1 MAQTYEQWKKS
12 YEAMDD
18 SQKKQYQDILKGK
31 SADYIG
37 NKYMAQYNGSSTPTT
52 TNTNTNTNTVKTTNT
67 ATNWN
72 LGNWS
77 YGDDSEARQ
86 NEIRNNLEQA
96 YAKNPTQFSSWET
109 FANAFNYNYSWRSD
123 KERETMKN
131 WYDSK
136 FPQTKA
142 TTRTQTDAVYDKNG
156 NLHISYSDGST
167 EIIPWNTKTQ
177 QGTTWWATGL
187 SADGKTYTFLPW
199 YTPIYPEWETASDKS
214 TAIANQWK
222 LQQKSTTLSYQEDT
236 PERYEQIIG
245 NLERIYLSNP
255 EYFTDRTTFD
265 ANFQMDQRSI
275 GQQQKMVEWFYAKK
289 KQERDYDAIS
299 GLTDGQSIYD
309 AIQGGNLTYDQLDL
323 LKWTPQYNDYLSIT
337 QDKLNLATINN
348 DPAMFFINSMPATLE
363 DLRAEIMA
371 TIENMT
377 DYNMWEYMLSL
388 YDWPEYEQ
396 VRDNVYNATRV
407 AKEKQAEYDSI
418 DSNVRNRLEWTW
430 ATKAYINAVIARE
443 QNDLVPW
450 LTMAYAQLQ
459 AEQTNYQL
467 RHQSLQDK
475 YQSYCDQANY
485 EVQKYTAQINA
496 FQTMWWVYKDV
507 AQYDW
512 NYKQQARLY
521 ELQESY
527 NNPMLDSDDPDEA
540 KRALKSALQSYYDQ
554 YGTIIKRDINQVME
568 DVYAYAKKNNVSLA
582 TALQKD
588 FVDQLKAKPEYK
600 ELQKQYLYGR
610 EYLYQKAWTATKSS
624 SSSSSSKSEWT
635 VWATWGVTPS
645 ATWWS
650 QTSDAVPSALD
661 MAEVQSVLEWFS
673 ASTPEWTIG
682 GQCGHY
688 VNQYLDKLGLGSQNI
703 KDSIEDKVALIND
716 YTPEIGSILVM
727 DSSKAPE
734 NWHVAIVIW
743 YNEST
748 WKLIVQDSNR
758 SSDQTI
764 KVHEIDPN
772 YPKIRGYI
780 NPAKALA
787 YNNYNGSMPNSEFVW
802 DNGRSFKLNEY
813 GYLDELVE
821 RYKYFNE
828 KWEIASTASWA
839 QSLLNAYW
847 INEAQFAQQAS
858 NFAKY
863 WPEAQS
869 YLWEIMDLYTLVD
882 SLIEWIDDVS
892 TADLWTWEWRLW
904 RQNYEYLV
912 NQLTLSYFTELKSK
926 GATFWQMSNAEWDM
940 VKEASTQLGTY
951 LNSFGDKLLF
961 NQNKDAIKSLL
972 YDMSTRYQR
981 LIMNNPVYLNNTY
994 NKWMTSTV
1002 NYGNNAQWGGTSGF
1016 TTDR

>member
-1 MAQTYEQWKKS
+1 MARSYEKRKSS
-12 YEAMDD
+12 YEAMSDD
-18 SQKKQYQDILKGK
+18 QKKKYQEQIK
-31 SADYIG
+31 SLWADDQN
-37 NKYMAQYNGSSTPTT
+37 NKYMAQYNASLNSSSTSTNT
-52 TNTNTNTNTVKTTNT
+52 KTNTNTKTTNT

-142 TTRTQTDAVYDKNG
+142 TTKTQTDAVYDKNG

-177 QGTTWWATGL
+177 QGTAWWATGL

-236 PERYEQIIG
+236 PERYEQIVG
-245 NLERIYLSNP
+245 NLERIYVSNP

-265 ANFQMDQRSI
+265 ANFQLDQRSI

-309 AIQGGNLTYDQLDL
+309 AIQNWKLTNDQLDL

-348 DPAMFFINSMPATLE
+348 DPSMFFINSMPETLE

-407 AKEKQAEYDSI
+407 AKERQAEYDSI

-475 YQSYCDQANY
+475 YASYVDQANY
-485 EVQKYTAQINA
+485 EVQKYNAQINA
-496 FQTMWWVYKDV
+496 FQTMWNTYKDV

-512 NYKQQARLY
+512 NYKQQVRLY

-527 NNPMLDSDDPDEA
+527 NNPMLDSSDPDEA
-540 KRALKSALQSYYDQ
+540 KRALKQALQSYYDT
-554 YGTIIKRDINQVME
+554 YWPIIKRDINQVME

-582 TALQKD
+582 EALQKD

-624 SSSSSSKSEWT
+624 SSSSSSKSEGT
-635 VWATWGVTPS
+635 VSGATWITPS
-645 ATWWS
+645 ASWWS
-650 QTSDAVPSALD
+650 QTSEANPTWEDLAS
-661 MAEVQSVLEWFS
+661 VQSTLEKFINTKEYS
-673 ASTPEWTIG
+673 EWEYG

-688 VNQYLDKLGLGSQNI
+688 VNQYLNELGFWLNNI

-716 YTPEIGSILVM
+716 DTPEIGSILVM

-734 NWHVAIVIW
+734 NGHVAIVVG
-743 YNEST
+743 YNQAT

-758 SSDQTI
+758 SSDWTI
-764 KVHEIDPN
+764 KLHEIDPT

-780 NPAKALA
+780 NPAKAIA
-787 YNNYNGSMPNSEFVW
+787 YNNYNGALPNSEFTGASGVIQ
-802 DNGRSFKLNEY
+802 KLNEY
-813 GYLDELVE
+813 WYIDALAPN
-821 RYKYFNE
+821 YKYYNE
-828 KWEIASTASWA
+828 KWEIAWTASEAKALLKDTWITREQFVA
-839 QSLLNAYW
+839 QAKNYT
-847 INEAQFAQQAS
+847 
-858 NFAKY
+858 KY
-863 WPEAQS
+863 WPEAQA
-869 YLWEIMDLYTLVD
+869 YVQNIEDLYDIIDNL
-882 SLIEWIDDVS
+882 LEWINDVNFF
-892 TADLWTWEWRLW
+892 DLYYGEWKLW
-904 RQNYEYLV
+904 LANYNYIVQRQMFNY
-912 NQLTLSYFTELKSK
+912 FKDLKAEW
-926 GATFWQMSNAEWDM
+926 ATFGAMSNAEWDR
-940 VKEASTQLGTY
+940 VESASTKLGSYDLGT
-951 LNSFGDKLLF
+951 LKDKAFFNANKAWIAVVLQELKDNFG
-961 NQNKDAIKSLL
+961 AILA
-972 YDMSTRYQR
+972 
-981 LIMNNPVYLNNTY
+981 NNPAYDKSAYKTVRNETQ
-994 NKWMTSTV
+994 WATS
-1002 NYGNNAQWGGTSGF
+1002 AWTSGF
-1016 TTDR
+1016 TSDR